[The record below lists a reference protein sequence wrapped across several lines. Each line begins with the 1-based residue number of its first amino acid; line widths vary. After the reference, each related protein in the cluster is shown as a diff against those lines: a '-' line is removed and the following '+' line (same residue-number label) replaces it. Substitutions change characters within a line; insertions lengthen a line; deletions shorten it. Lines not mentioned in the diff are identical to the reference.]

1 MAAFVFTRKLLAGEP
16 IPVFNRGDMRR
27 DFTYIDDIVAGVLA
41 CLDRPPAGGSARARV
56 YNIGNHRAEPLMRFI
71 SVLEEALGQKAETEL
86 LPMQPGD
93 VKETYADIADTRRD
107 FGFAP
112 TTTIDEGIPR
122 FVAWYREYYRV

>member
-1 MAAFVFTRKLLAGEP
+1 MAAFIFTRKILAGEP
-16 IPVFNRGDMRR
+16 IPVFNHGDMRR
-27 DFTYIDDIVAGVLA
+27 DFTYIDDIVTGVLA
-41 CLDRPPAGGSARARV
+41 CLDRPPADGGARARV

-71 SVLEEALGQKAETEL
+71 SVLEETLGQNAETEL